1 MAPRPS
7 RSQRRA
13 ASSKEARGAAKQA
26 SAAGDSKALQLSVE
40 CEARVRQLLQAM
52 PTDADV
58 AAPRDALAMQNDAQE
73 RRRKL
78 GDAYDQVRDAGF
90 PHEVAAMAFQSM
102 PASSLDAHAAIDWM
116 LLHAPTESLPARYR
130 GGKGA
135 SEKKGDVKVVAA
147 QVEPRETE
155 ARASHATHE
164 EEQVRSTDATEA
176 AERTDRP
183 RKPGWKALD
192 EDEAQWIL
200 RYVEQASSEEE
211 WDETPTAAESAVL
224 KATPSV
230 EPLRPRSKAEAV
242 AQMNEAKESA
252 REAKKNGDTQAQK
265 EASERARMLAQAL
278 REFPEEDAGPPVAQE
293 ERPDTNPTERA
304 GDQGD
309 EDDEPPALDLF
320 DENNAETWGEPE
332 APTLTLEELGPS
344 KVVSAKPKKAKQKPH
359 TKAPAVKHTPPKAL
373 LQQHCT
379 REDIPPPKFNKISG
393 IQCGYKYTVT
403 LDRVPSKVGGRR
415 ARRRDCGPLT
425 FGEEEDAAVYDSIQD
440 AQNAVATRALFALCS
455 ERPIHQV
462 LPPVFAELWVNLMN
476 QKLAQS
482 SAPDQG
488 KNKDQDD
495 YDDLKNALISQ
506 VLSDRSVVD
515 ISSHE
520 GCSGN
525 KAGED
530 ETLSRDS
537 LEREIHRPFQEQE
550 LCRIREENNALKA
563 EFDHWSKRT
572 AGSRMQKLRSQL
584 PVSKIKDDLLQ
595 ILEEHDSVI
604 VCGDTGC
611 GKTTQIPQYIFDA
624 AAEAGKGG
632 WCNIV
637 CTQPRR
643 VAATSLAERVADER
657 EGPAPGKKKCRI
669 GYAVRL
675 EHAATPD
682 TKILYCT
689 TGILLRRLAADP
701 GLHGVSHVVLDEIH
715 ERTMQGDFLLALLR
729 KLQSARRTA
738 QHELPL
744 KLVLMS
750 ATIDPSLFSEY
761 LGNCPVLE
769 AQGRTFPVKQFY
781 LEEIYE
787 SLQYQLQSDSWAA
800 LRPHRGYGRLAHKKA
815 YSQNKQHIVSA
826 GWGDEE
832 AETSKQ
838 ILNPLYDPIAYER
851 LSKSTRRSLAIVDE
865 SKIDYELVE
874 DLLAHI
880 DERMGEGA
888 ILVFLPGLA
897 EIRTLKGRL
906 SASHRFSDTK
916 GRHLILPLHST
927 TPADEQR
934 LVFRK
939 PSEGRRKIVL
949 STNIAETSVTI
960 DDIVFVVDT
969 GRMREMRMDYKRGM
983 SCLTEVWAPGAS
995 LRQRKG
1001 RAGRVQEGQCFTLL
1015 TKARIAS
1022 LPEHA
1027 LPEIARASLVDLVL
1041 QIKLMHLGNAASF
1054 LSECPE
1060 PPPKAAI
1067 EVAVRTL
1074 HEVGA
1079 LDEAE
1084 ELTSLGRHL
1093 ARLPVDPRV
1102 GKLLIIG
1109 SALGTLNAALTISA
1123 CLTYKSPFST
1133 PTDNA
1138 DAAERVHMTFIAP
1151 KSKSFAAGSESDH
1164 LAMVAAYQGWSRAR
1178 QSSGTRAGYKYAKE
1192 HYLSIEALHM
1202 IQELREQFASLLL
1215 DVGFCKT
1222 EGHMPTK
1229 ENLSKHAKW
1238 YDDSASP
1245 WNRNDMCAPVLKG
1258 VLCGALQPNVA
1269 TWDRSLRKW
1278 EDGIQDVAI
1287 HPSSLLHP
1295 TKYSNYKHPFLVFHE
1310 KMKTSK
1316 VYLCDC
1322 TLVSAMAILLLG
1334 SSNLEVDHKGGTIK
1348 VLDRIIVKAPAQVAV
1363 MVRQMRYALD
1373 RQLHAKIED
1382 PTFDLA
1388 NDNTAAQVVSTIVK
1402 LLCDHDF

>member
-1 MAPRPS
+1 MAPRHS
-7 RSQRRA
+7 RSQRRTPA
-13 ASSKEARGAAKQA
+13 SKEAKGQAKQA
-26 SAAGDSKALQLSVE
+26 STTCGSKALQLSVE
-40 CEARVRQLLQAM
+40 SEARVRQLLQ
-52 PTDADV
+52 TIQLDV
-58 AAPRDALAMQNDAQE
+58 ESAAPRDVLAKQNDVQE
-73 RRRKL
+73 KKRL
-78 GDAYDQVRDAGF
+78 GDVYDQVRDAGF
-90 PHEVAAMAFQSM
+90 AHEVVAMAFQAL
-102 PASSLDAHAAIDWM
+102 PVGSLDAHAAIDWM

-147 QVEPRETE
+147 QVEQREPE
-155 ARASHATHE
+155 VCASHTSQE
-164 EEQVRSTDATEA
+164 EEQEQTMDTTHATEHA
-176 AERTDRP
+176 DRP
-183 RKPGWKALD
+183 PKPGLKALD
-192 EDEAQWIL
+192 EDQAQWIL
-200 RYVEQASSEEE
+200 RYVEEASSEEE
-211 WDETPTAAESAVL
+211 WDEMPMAASNTAQ
-224 KATPSV
+224 KATPPV
-230 EPLRPRSKAEAV
+230 EVPRPRSKAEAI
-242 AQMNEAKESA
+242 AQLNQAKESA
-252 REAKKNGDTQAQK
+252 REAKKNGDARAQK
-265 EASERARMLAQAL
+265 EASERTRMLAQVL
-278 REFPEEDAGPPVAQE
+278 REFPDEDAGPPVVQE
-293 ERPDTNPTERA
+293 EQPDTTQAKNTL
-304 GDQGD
+304 DQEE
-309 EDDEPPALDLF
+309 EDDGPPTLDLF
-320 DENNAETWGEPE
+320 DEENAEAWGEPE
-332 APTLTLEELGPS
+332 APSVTLEDLVPS
-344 KVVSAKPKKAKQKPH
+344 NSVSTKPKKAKQKPP

-393 IQCGYKYTVT
+393 IQSGYKYTVT

-462 LPPVFAELWVNLMN
+462 LPPVFAGLWVNLMN
-476 QKLAQS
+476 QRLAQPS
-482 SAPDQG
+482 MFEQG
-488 KNKDQDD
+488 NDKDQDD
-495 YDDLKNALISQ
+495 YEALKSALIQ
-506 VLSDRSVVD
+506 RVISDRSDAD
-515 ISSHE
+515 ILSHE

-525 KAGED
+525 VAGED
-530 ETLSRDS
+530 ETLLRDS
-537 LEREIHRPFQEQE
+537 LESEIHRPFQEQE
-550 LCRIREENNALKA
+550 LRRIRQENNALKE
-563 EFDHWSKRT
+563 EFDRWSKRT

-584 PVSKIKDDLLQ
+584 PVLNIKDDLLQ

-624 AAEAGKGG
+624 AAEAGRGG

-657 EGPAPGKKKCRI
+657 EGPAPGKNKCRI

-701 GLHGVSHVVLDEIH
+701 GLRGVSHVVLDEIH

-729 KLQSARRTA
+729 KLQNARRTA
-738 QHELPL
+738 QHKLPL

-781 LEEIYE
+781 LEDIYE

-865 SKIDYELVE
+865 SKIDYELIE
-874 DLLAHI
+874 DLLSHI
-880 DERMGEGA
+880 DEHMGEGA

-960 DDIVFVVDT
+960 DDIVFVVDS

-1015 TKARIAS
+1015 TRARIAS

-1027 LPEIARASLVDLVL
+1027 LPEIARASLVDLIL

-1054 LSECPE
+1054 LSACPE

-1067 EVAVRTL
+1067 EMAVRIL

-1084 ELTSLGRHL
+1084 ELTSLGQHL

-1151 KSKSFAAGSESDH
+1151 KSKTFAAGSESDH

-1215 DVGFCKT
+1215 DVGFCNT
-1222 EGHMPTK
+1222 EGHVPK
-1229 ENLSKHAKW
+1229 EYLSKHAKW

-1269 TWDRSLRKW
+1269 TWDRSLKKW

-1348 VLDRIIVKAPAQVAV
+1348 VLDRITVKAPAQVAV

-1388 NDNTAAQVVSTIVK
+1388 NDKTAAQVVSTIVQ
-1402 LLCDHDF
+1402 LLCDHDL

>member
-1 MAPRPS
+1 MARRHGRNQRHTLGTKEGKGNQTHEPS
-7 RSQRRA
+7 TG
-13 ASSKEARGAAKQA
+13 ET
-26 SAAGDSKALQLSVE
+26 KALQLSVE
-40 CEARVRQLLQAM
+40 SEARVRQLLQTM
-52 PTDADV
+52 HVDADGKASREV
-58 AAPRDALAMQNDAQE
+58 LDQQSDEQE
-73 RRRKL
+73 RRRL
-78 GDAYDQVRDAGF
+78 GDVYDQVRDAGF
-90 PHEVAAMAFQSM
+90 AHQVVETAFRALPVA
-102 PASSLDAHAAIDWM
+102 SLDAHVAIDWM
-116 LLHAPTESLPARYR
+116 LLHAPTESLPARFR

-147 QVEPRETE
+147 QMETSEP
-155 ARASHATHE
+155 
-164 EEQVRSTDATEA
+164 EQVPSKVSEGEGEGPTLATEQA
-176 AERTDRP
+176 MEDADAPT
-183 RKPGWKALD
+183 KAGLKAL
-192 EDEAQWIL
+192 EKEEAQWIL
-200 RYVEQASSEEE
+200 RYVEEASSEED
-211 WDETPTAAESAVL
+211 WDERPSEESYSEHKAV
-224 KATPSV
+224 PQV
-230 EPLRPRSKAEAV
+230 QVPRPKSKAEAV
-242 AQMNEAKESA
+242 AQMNEAKDAA
-252 REAKKNGDTQAQK
+252 REAKKSGDVQAQK
-265 EASERARMLAQAL
+265 QASERARTLAQIL
-278 REFPEEDAGPPVAQE
+278 RELGEEEAGPPPEPREQRPGATHAVKSSSDQE
-293 ERPDTNPTERA
+293 
-304 GDQGD
+304 D
-309 EDDEPPALDLF
+309 EEPPALDLF
-320 DENNAETWGEPE
+320 DEGNAETWGEPE
-332 APTLTLEELGPS
+332 APAVTLEDLTPS
-344 KVVSAKPKKAKQKPH
+344 GTVPETKRKKGKQKPP
-359 TKAPAVKHTPPKAL
+359 TKAPAVKRTPPKAL

-379 REDIPPPKFNKISG
+379 RESIPPPKFNKVSG
-393 IQCGYKYTVT
+393 IKHGYRYTVT
-403 LDRVPSKVGGRR
+403 LDRVPSKAGGRR
-415 ARRRDCGPLT
+415 ARRRDGGPIT
-425 FGEEEDAAVYDSIQD
+425 FGEEEDAATYDTIQD
-440 AQNAVATRALFALCS
+440 AQNAAATRALFALCS

-462 LPPVFAELWVNLMN
+462 LPPTFAELWVHLVND
-476 QKLAQS
+476 KLANAKVNDQS
-482 SAPDQG
+482 DE
-488 KNKDQDD
+488 KDQEA
-495 YDDLKNALISQ
+495 YNDLKDALVSQ
-506 VLSDRSVVD
+506 VLSDRSL
-515 ISSHE
+515 E
-520 GCSGN
+520 ELLPQKQLGGRA
-525 KAGED
+525 AGEIED
-530 ETLSRDS
+530 VSRQGV
-537 LEREIHRPFQEQE
+537 EEVIRPFEEEE
-550 LCRIREENNALKA
+550 LCKMRQENKVLKE
-563 EFDHWSKRT
+563 EFDRWSRRT
-572 AGSRMQKLRSQL
+572 AGSRMQKFRGQL
-584 PVSKIKDDLLQ
+584 PVAKIKDDLLQ
-595 ILEEHDSVI
+595 ILKEHDSVI

-611 GKTTQIPQYIFDA
+611 GKTTQVPQYIFDA
-624 AAEAGKGG
+624 AADAGGGG
-632 WCNIV
+632 WCNLI

-657 EGPAPGKKKCRI
+657 EGPAPGKRKCRI

-689 TGILLRRLAADP
+689 TGILLRRLSADP

-729 KLQSARRTA
+729 KLQSARRKA
-738 QHELPL
+738 QHQLPL

-769 AQGRTFPVKQFY
+769 AQGRTFPVKQFH
-781 LEEIYE
+781 LEDIYE
-787 SLQYQLQSDSWAA
+787 SLQYQLPSDSWAA
-800 LRPHRGYGRLAHKKA
+800 LRPYRGRGRFAHKKA
-815 YSQNKQHIVSA
+815 YSQNKQQMVSA

-832 AETSKQ
+832 ADTSKQ
-838 ILNPLYDPIAYER
+838 ILNPLYDPIAYEG
-851 LSKSTRRSLAIVDE
+851 LSKSTKRSLAIVDE
-865 SKIDYELVE
+865 SKVDYELIE

-880 DERMGEGA
+880 DEHMGEGA

-927 TPADEQR
+927 TPAEEQR

-939 PSEGRRKIVL
+939 PPEGRRKVVL

-960 DDIVFVVDT
+960 DDVVFVVDS
-969 GRMREMRMDYKRGM
+969 GRMREMRMDNKRGM

-1001 RAGRVQEGQCFTLL
+1001 RAGRVREGQCFTLL
-1015 TKARIAS
+1015 TRARVDS

-1079 LDEAE
+1079 LDETE
-1084 ELTSLGRHL
+1084 ELTSLGQHL

-1123 CLTYKSPFST
+1123 CLTYKSPFSI
-1133 PTDNA
+1133 PTDAA

-1164 LAMVAAYQGWSRAR
+1164 LAMVAAYQGWSIAR
-1178 QSSGTRAGYKYAKE
+1178 HSGGTRAGYRYAKE

-1215 DVGFCKT
+1215 DVGFCYI
-1222 EGHMPTK
+1222 EGRAPSK
-1229 ENLSKHAKW
+1229 ESHSKHSKW

-1245 WNRNDMCAPVLKG
+1245 WNRNDLCAAVVKG

-1269 TWDRSLRKW
+1269 TWDKSLKKW
-1278 EDGIQDVAI
+1278 SDGIQDVAI

-1295 TKYSNYKHPFLVFHE
+1295 TKYSSYKHPFLVFHE

-1334 SSNLEVDHKGGTIK
+1334 SSNLEVDHRGGTIK
-1348 VLDRIIVKAPAQVAV
+1348 VLDRIVMKAPAQVAV

-1373 RQLHAKIED
+1373 KQLQAKIED

-1388 NDNTAAQVVSTIVK
+1388 NDNTAAQVVSTIVQ
-1402 LLCDHDF
+1402 LLCDHDLK